1 MKSSEKL
8 PVRFE
13 SSDLLKSVENW
24 LLPEVNSRH
33 VVGFHTKPVEPKVDT
48 VTVVDEEIVAEKV
61 TLTELEEIRERA
73 YEEGREAGRTAGYD
87 AGFSEGD
94 QRGFSEAL
102 QRGQAVVDEQLQKVA
117 LLIAS
122 LDLPLQNQHDQ
133 IAELVTEL
141 SLHVASVI
149 TKQQASDYKDIVRS
163 SVSEAIQL
171 LPKQSGELVI
181 RVHPGDIEAV
191 TLMADQ
197 QPRWRVVADEQ
208 LAVGG
213 CLISTDDSVID
224 YCIESRFS
232 DVSAQLRERLLKL
245 QHSTVH
251 DNDPVDK
258 PASGHGEAGHEPR

>member
-13 SSDLLKSVENW
+13 SSDLLQSVENW

-33 VVGFHTKPVEPKVDT
+33 VVGFHTKPVEPKVDA

-61 TLTELEEIRERA
+61 TLAELEDIRERA
-73 YEEGREAGRTAGYD
+73 CEEGREAGRAAGYE

-94 QRGFSEAL
+94 QRGFSEAV

-117 LLIAS
+117 SLIAS

-141 SLHVASVI
+141 SLHVASVV
-149 TKQQASDYKDIVRS
+149 TQQQASDYKDIVRS
-163 SVSEAIQL
+163 SVSEAVEL

-181 RVHPGDIEAV
+181 RVNPDDIEAV

-213 CLISTDDSVID
+213 CLVSTDDSVID

-245 QHSTVH
+245 KHSGAQH
-251 DNDPVDK
+251 DDLVDK
-258 PASGHGEAGHEPR
+258 RASDHGEGGDESR